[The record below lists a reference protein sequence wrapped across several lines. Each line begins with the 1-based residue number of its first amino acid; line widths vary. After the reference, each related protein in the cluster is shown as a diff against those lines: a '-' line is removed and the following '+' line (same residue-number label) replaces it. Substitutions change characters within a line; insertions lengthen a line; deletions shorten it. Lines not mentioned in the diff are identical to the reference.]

1 MTFGARL
8 RELREGKGLT
18 RKALAEA
25 SGVPFGTIYGYEG
38 GRRSPALA
46 TTVKLAAALGVTC
59 EAFAGCDDVGGT
71 SGPKKPTPRKGK
83 KT

>member
-1 MTFGARL
+1 MTFGKRL
-8 RELREGKGLT
+8 RDLREGRGLT

-25 SGVPFGTIYGYEG
+25 SGVPFGTIYSYEG

-59 EAFAGCDDVGGT
+59 EAFAGCEDVA
-71 SGPKKPTPRKGK
+71 PEPAPAKKPRGK
-83 KT
+83 KN